1 MAKQTGPVK
10 IAGTIGNICFY
21 EMDGKHYARLKSSLK
36 GKRVK
41 KDPAF
46 QLTMM
51 YAGWLAKASKIASVV
66 YASLPEKEHRQYR
79 IMTGI
84 AMKMLKAGAAPEDIV
99 DHLAEM
105 YIPAVSEE
113 EAIPELCDTS
123 EERSLPQR
131 CDISKETPLPQLC
144 TTSEEQPTLCVTAAG
159 KLAYIRN
166 TNTHNFPIKKTAP
179 DNRGRLTI
187 TYIENTS

>member
-10 IAGTIGNICFY
+10 IVGTIGNICFY
-21 EMDGKHYARLKSSLK
+21 EMDGEYYARLKSSLK

-66 YASLPEKEHRQYR
+66 YASLPEKEHQQFRA
-79 IMTGI
+79 MTGI

-99 DHLAEM
+99 DHLVEM
-105 YIPAVSEE
+105 YTVHVTAEGILEYPLHREITSPCVSPASVHPFVS
-113 EAIPELCDTS
+113 AAQLYTASAPLPFAVITYSSPPRQCLS
-123 EERSLPQR
+123 LSLPF
-131 CDISKETPLPQLC
+131 
-144 TTSEEQPTLCVTAAG
+144 
-159 KLAYIRN
+159 
-166 TNTHNFPIKKTAP
+166 H
-179 DNRGRLTI
+179 
-187 TYIENTS
+187 